1 MTENKGI
8 SSSQCTH
15 STHRRVWPYSKKSST
30 AHVHIAWIP
39 LHSSSVNLQS
49 RSRTPELPMEWLST
63 LLSLAALQMG
73 TRIPEV
79 TSWGRE
85 LKQRN
90 SPKPLSSSNRGKQH
104 PQCYYFK
111 ISYKNFWEA
120 KSQVLRGWFAVSK
133 KPNDWTINMNTSNW
147 SDLCKKTREKEKSRI
162 SLPREDCELSPSCTP
177 EHESIF
183 LQSITSAKVLTFIC
197 APNTQS
203 GM

>member
-1 MTENKGI
+1 MHTQHTQKGLTIQQEEQYSTCAYCLNSFALEFSKSAVTLSHSWTSHGMTEHFAFTR
-8 SSSQCTH
+8 CTTYRWAH
-15 STHRRVWPYSKKSST
+15 ASLKSHPEAGSWNS
-30 AHVHIAWIP
+30 AIP
-39 LHSSSVNLQS
+39 PNPFPPQ
-49 RSRTPELPMEWLST
+49 TW
-63 LLSLAALQMG
+63 
-73 TRIPEV
+73 
-79 TSWGRE
+79 
-85 LKQRN
+85 
-90 SPKPLSSSNRGKQH
+90 KQH